1 MQLSS
6 FRVGDWEEIKHWSEI
21 RLALVD
27 KKRILISGV
36 ITFFFKEPKGAVIS
50 RCLERERERKKKRE
64 WGGMGMVRTQ
74 QMVERMWRK
83 GNTCALMMEM

>member
-50 RCLERERERKKKRE
+50 RCLERERERKKKR
-64 WGGMGMVRTQ
+64 GF
-74 QMVERMWRK
+74 
-83 GNTCALMMEM
+83 LMKTPQSTLFFKADVMSARILK